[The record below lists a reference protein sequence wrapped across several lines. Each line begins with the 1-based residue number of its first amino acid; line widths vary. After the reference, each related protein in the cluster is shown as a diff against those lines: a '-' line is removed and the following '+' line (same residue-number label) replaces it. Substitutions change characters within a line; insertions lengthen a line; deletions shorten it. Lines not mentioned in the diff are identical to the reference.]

1 MESKKHVFWQ
11 AFFVTTLFFL
21 IGFVFGI
28 YLEQMR
34 SDDLSATFYQSETSL
49 YDSLALGRLI
59 GDNSTSCAELRKA
72 NIDFAD
78 KIYNEARELE
88 KYDEKNKLTD
98 SIKSVHRKYDLL
110 RTLLWMNV
118 IDLKKRCG
126 NIDSIVYFYSYGT
139 DSIEIKSK
147 QAVFSNVLGD
157 LKEKRGNDFVLI
169 PIATNQ
175 DIQSLSYLLGAY
187 NMGESPAILINEKV
201 AIYELKTVSE
211 IESYLK

>member
-1 MESKKHVFWQ
+1 
-11 AFFVTTLFFL
+11 
-21 IGFVFGI
+21 
-28 YLEQMR
+28 MR

-139 DSIEIKSK
+139 DSIKIKSK

-201 AIYELKTVSE
+201 AIYEPKTVSE

>member
-1 MESKKHVFWQ
+1 M
-11 AFFVTTLFFL
+11 
-21 IGFVFGI
+21 
-28 YLEQMR
+28 
-34 SDDLSATFYQSETSL
+34 
-49 YDSLALGRLI
+49 
-59 GDNSTSCAELRKA
+59 
-72 NIDFAD
+72 
-78 KIYNEARELE
+78 
-88 KYDEKNKLTD
+88 TD

-187 NMGESPAILINEKV
+187 NIGESPVILINEKV
-201 AIYELKTVSE
+201 AIYEPKTVSE